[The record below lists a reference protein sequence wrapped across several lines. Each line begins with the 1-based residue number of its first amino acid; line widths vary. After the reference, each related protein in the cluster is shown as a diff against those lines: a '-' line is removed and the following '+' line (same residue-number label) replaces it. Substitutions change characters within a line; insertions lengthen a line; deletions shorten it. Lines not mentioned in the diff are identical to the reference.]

1 MVKNSDSRQTVLF
14 VLGVILLMVALLPAC
29 APAPYGPYDRY
40 GPPSFEIPAGLRVGL
55 ILAGLASLLAGWAIY
70 RFVLAIPGFIIGAL
84 MGAALVHNQS
94 ELVILLAAL
103 FFGIIGAAIALA
115 LIDLAIFL
123 TGAFIGGVLTAGLLL
138 AATESEPNWLLV
150 IVGALIGGV
159 LLLALRKFLVIVAT
173 ALLGSLLIAAGLGWG
188 EPWFVVLLTLIG
200 IAVQYGGQRLYGQEE
215 KPTAPTPTPSP
226 GAAAAPSSPAAAAQ
240 APVVAPPLPPSPPVA
255 EPTARLIFRS
265 GAGTGRTVP
274 MRQSDLTMGR
284 RSDND
289 VVIADRAV
297 SRRHA
302 LIRFA
307 RGRYYLQ
314 DQDSSHGTFLNGQ
327 RIGASVLKDGD
338 RITIG
343 DTDLEFRLD

>member
-14 VLGVILLMVALLPAC
+14 VLGVVLLMLALLLAC
-29 APAPYGPYDRY
+29 APTPYGPYDRY

-55 ILAGLASLLAGWAIY
+55 TLAGLASLLAGWAIY

-84 MGAALVHNQS
+84 IGAALAHNQP
-94 ELVILLAAL
+94 ELVILLSAL

-123 TGAFIGGVLTAGLLL
+123 TGAFIGGVLTASLLF

-173 ALLGSLLIAAGLGWG
+173 ALLGSLLISTGLEWG
-188 EPWFVVLLTLIG
+188 EPWFIVLMTLIG
-200 IAVQYGGQRLYGQEE
+200 IAVQYGGLRLYGEREE
-215 KPTAPTPTPSP
+215 EPAVPTPVPS
-226 GAAAAPSSPAAAAQ
+226 GEAVVAPPSPAAAPPP
-240 APVVAPPLPPSPPVA
+240 PVVAPPLPPPAA
-255 EPTARLIFRS
+255 EPTARLVFRS

-274 MRQSDLTMGR
+274 LRQSALTMGR
-284 RSDND
+284 RRDND
-289 VVIADRAV
+289 VVIADKAV

-302 LIRFA
+302 VIRYA

-314 DQDSSHGTFLNGQ
+314 DQDSAHGTFLNDQ

-343 DTDLEFRLD
+343 DTELEFRLD